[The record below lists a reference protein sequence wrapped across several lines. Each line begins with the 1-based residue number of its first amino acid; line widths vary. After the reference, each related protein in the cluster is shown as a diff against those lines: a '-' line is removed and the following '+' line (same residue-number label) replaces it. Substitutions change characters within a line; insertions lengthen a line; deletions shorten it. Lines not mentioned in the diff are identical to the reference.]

1 MIDIRNFYSNLLK
14 IDKKPYE
21 DVDIYYIDYIT
32 NEKFS
37 DYKNIDSVNFL
48 YLVNHSATGCVKEK

>member
-14 IDKKPYE
+14 IDKKPDE

-32 NEKFS
+32 NQKFS

-48 YLVNHSATGCVKEK
+48 YLVNHSATGYVKEK